1 MKRIILSIRFENNL
15 SFITAND
22 KYAKVEFNTSYQNV
36 FVLLMLIKIKLFKE
50 KINLFVHHFAL

>member
-22 KYAKVEFNTSYQNV
+22 KYAKVEFNKSYQNV

-50 KINLFVHHFAL
+50 KINLFVHNFAL